1 MDKTKGN
8 NKWLEKF
15 RLILLRDENLEKIKT
30 LRFSLLQ
37 FILLCFL
44 AIILTVIATTALI
57 SFTPIKRAIPG
68 YADIKE
74 NRVYIDLLT
83 TVHRLEREAE
93 ENTVYIQ
100 KMQNLLSGDHLL
112 DNDTVSM
119 GNRDSVNAS
128 SIVARI
134 EDDELLRKKV
144 SPPTNSGL
152 ALPRVMK
159 GTRSNVKTLEGR
171 TLIAPLKGV
180 ISAPFQSAKEHY
192 GIDILAPALSPIKS
206 VDNGIVI
213 SADWTMETGYTIGI
227 QHEDN
232 LISYYKHNSALLKK
246 TGESVSAG
254 EAIAIIGNTGHLTSG
269 PHLHFELWYKGR
281 SLDPSQFVEFEN

>member
-83 TVHRLEREAE
+83 TVQRLEREAE

-134 EDDELLRKKV
+134 EEDELLRKKV

>member
-134 EDDELLRKKV
+134 EEDELLRKKV

>member
-1 MDKTKGN
+1 MDNTKGN
-8 NKWLEKF
+8 KKWLEKF

-37 FILLCFL
+37 FILLCLL
-44 AIILTVIATTALI
+44 ALILTVIVTTALI
-57 SFTPIKRAIPG
+57 SLTPIKRAIPG

-83 TVHRLEREAE
+83 TVQRLEREAE

-119 GNRDSVNAS
+119 GNDSVNTS

-134 EDDELLRKKV
+134 EEDELLRNKV

-152 ALPRVMK
+152 SLPRVMK

-206 VDNGIVI
+206 VDHGIVI

-269 PHLHFELWYKGR
+269 PHLHFELWYKGQ

>member
-1 MDKTKGN
+1 MDKNNGH

-30 LRFSLLQ
+30 FRFSLLQ
-37 FILLCFL
+37 FSLLCLL
-44 AIILTVIATTALI
+44 AVLITVAVTAALI

-74 NRVYIDLLT
+74 NKVYIDLLS
-83 TVHRLEREAE
+83 TVQRLEREAE

-112 DNDTVSM
+112 DKEEVSM
-119 GNRDSVNAS
+119 GSHDSVNAA

-134 EDDELLRKKV
+134 EEDELLRNKV
-144 SPPTNSGL
+144 SPPSNRGL
-152 ALPRVMK
+152 SLPRVSK

-180 ISAPFQSAKEHY
+180 ISAPFKSAKEHY

-227 QHEDN
+227 QHDDN

-246 TGESVSAG
+246 TGETVSAG

-269 PHLHFELWYKGR
+269 PHLHFELWYKGQ

>member
-8 NKWLEKF
+8 NKWSEKF

-83 TVHRLEREAE
+83 TVQRLEREAE

-134 EDDELLRKKV
+134 EEDELLRKKV